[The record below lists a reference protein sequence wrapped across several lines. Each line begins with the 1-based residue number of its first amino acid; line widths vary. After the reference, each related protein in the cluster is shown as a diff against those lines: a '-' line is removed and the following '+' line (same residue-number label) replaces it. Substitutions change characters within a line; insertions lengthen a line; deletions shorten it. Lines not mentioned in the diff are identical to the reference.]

1 MPSIP
6 TRNPLIERSSIIMV
20 VLFTLYYKRKSI
32 NHVSWGTV
40 IGCFAFLKR
49 SKEADG
55 VLNIE
60 DAYSMRVYLVG
71 FPKQLNYVRLLY
83 WLILNIFR
91 RRLINSSV
99 LGILVV
105 SCNDKPLFQDEKKLS
120 RNFNMGKKKNEWSG
134 SHTTRCGIVKQC

>member
-6 TRNPLIERSSIIMV
+6 TRNPLIERSNMV
-20 VLFTLYYKRKSI
+20 VLLTLYYKRKSI

-99 LGILVV
+99 LDILVLP
-105 SCNDKPLFQDEKKLS
+105 CIDKLLFQDEKKT
-120 RNFNMGKKKNEWSG
+120 FE
-134 SHTTRCGIVKQC
+134 

>member
-6 TRNPLIERSSIIMV
+6 TRNPLIERSNMV

-71 FPKQLNYVRLLY
+71 FPKQLNNVRLLY

-99 LGILVV
+99 LDILVLP
-105 SCNDKPLFQDEKKLS
+105 CIDKLLFQDEKKLS
-120 RNFNMGKKKNEWSG
+120 SNFSMRKKKN
-134 SHTTRCGIVKQC
+134 

>member
-6 TRNPLIERSSIIMV
+6 TRNPLIERSNMV
-20 VLFTLYYKRKSI
+20 VLLTLYYKRKSI

-99 LGILVV
+99 LDILVLP
-105 SCNDKPLFQDEKKLS
+105 CIDKLLFQDEKKLS
-120 RNFNMGKKKNEWSG
+120 SNFNMHKKKN
-134 SHTTRCGIVKQC
+134 

>member
-6 TRNPLIERSSIIMV
+6 TRNPLIERSNMV
-20 VLFTLYYKRKSI
+20 VLLTLYYKRKSI

-99 LGILVV
+99 LDILVLP
-105 SCNDKPLFQDEKKLS
+105 CIDKLLFQDEKKLS
-120 RNFNMGKKKNEWSG
+120 SNFNMRKKKN
-134 SHTTRCGIVKQC
+134 